1 VSRGSGGLRLIEFGD
16 LVRVVQG
23 MLNAEQKEAH
33 ADDVFLRDS
42 ILRHIAALTLPIA
55 KML

>member
-1 VSRGSGGLRLIEFGD
+1 MEFGD